1 MHWKINNI
9 FFFTGKYF
17 DKSLLKIKENFV
29 HDIKSKLLRDINC
42 FAVNSFKANPGK
54 FQFAMVFEKKWQT
67 LNTNSLQIEE
77 KEDVMLLNVT
87 IDNELNLIM
96 N

>member
-1 MHWKINNI
+1 M
-9 FFFTGKYF
+9 
-17 DKSLLKIKENFV
+17 
-29 HDIKSKLLRDINC
+29 
-42 FAVNSFKANPGK
+42 NSFKANPGK
-54 FQFAMVFEKKWQT
+54 FQFAMVFEKKKWQT